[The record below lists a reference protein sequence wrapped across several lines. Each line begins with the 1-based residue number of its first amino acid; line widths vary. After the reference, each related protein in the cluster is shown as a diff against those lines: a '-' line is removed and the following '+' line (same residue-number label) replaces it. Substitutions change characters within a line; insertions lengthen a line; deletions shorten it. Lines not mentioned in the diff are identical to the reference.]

1 MLLTSRTEA
10 LVFINWVLLT
20 LHLAF
25 LTPIQ
30 IYSIKTS
37 GICISCFRYF
47 CQMYY
52 FVVVQSEHQL
62 TCRTPPGT
70 FFFTLPASP
79 PPMLEN
85 IRDLEFCK
93 CIVRL
98 LVSCKPTGIFPGFVS
113 FSSLVIGSGRPCW
126 AHPGEEFSRHRS

>member
-1 MLLTSRTEA
+1 
-10 LVFINWVLLT
+10 
-20 LHLAF
+20 
-25 LTPIQ
+25 
-30 IYSIKTS
+30 
-37 GICISCFRYF
+37 
-47 CQMYY
+47 MYY

-70 FFFTLPASP
+70 FFFTLPAPPP

-98 LVSCKPTGIFPGFVS
+98 LVSCKPTGIFPGFVL

-126 AHPGEEFSRHRS
+126 AHPGEELSRHRS